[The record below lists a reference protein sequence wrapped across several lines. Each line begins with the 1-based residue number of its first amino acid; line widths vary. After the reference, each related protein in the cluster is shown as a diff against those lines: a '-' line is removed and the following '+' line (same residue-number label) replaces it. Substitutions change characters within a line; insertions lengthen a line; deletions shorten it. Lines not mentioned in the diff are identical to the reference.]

1 MKKILIVDDEE
12 DVLKVLEKRL
22 TDEGCEVITA
32 KNGIE
37 GVAKAKKEL
46 PSLIILDIVMPQM
59 NGWEVAQLL
68 KGEDKTRNIPIIFLT
83 CLYNKE
89 DEKKVGHSSGTNFLF
104 AKPFEFS
111 ELMNIINKNV
121 K

>member
-1 MKKILIVDDEE
+1 MRRILIVDDEE
-12 DVLKVLEKRL
+12 DLLKVLEKRL
-22 TDEGCEVITA
+22 IGEGCEVITA
-32 KNGIE
+32 RNGLE

-46 PSLIILDIVMPQM
+46 PDLIILDIVMPEM

-68 KGEDKTRNIPIIFLT
+68 KETNKTRDIPIIFLT

-89 DEKKVGHSSGTNFLF
+89 DEKRVGHHSGTNFLF

-111 ELMNIINKNV
+111 ELMGIINSKI